1 MYSGTA
7 KMLGTAWAL
16 EWIIL
21 HEMVVWPGDAFIK
34 DLEVSF
40 KGLSDWFQYLI
51 IQVPPS

>member
-1 MYSGTA
+1 
-7 KMLGTAWAL
+7 MLGTAWAF

-21 HEMVVWPGDAFIK
+21 HEMEKHVVWPGDAFTE